1 MLSVKDLGVVSGKGA
16 HVTHAAMSRRHGL
29 CIWAMDRIGL
39 GTYLRLR
46 AFRRITDEIGTA
58 ERGYLK
64 PNPHA
69 WRVGV
74 LRLITLCLSGA
85 CASMVGEARRKG
97 WDILASG
104 QAGKTSLSGSH
115 RCTIM
120 LCANHALRRS

>member
-58 ERGYLK
+58 ERGYEPREPPYSMCEDSWPCERCLAG
-64 PNPHA
+64 PVFPCFCLQE
-69 WRVGV
+69 GV
-74 LRLITLCLSGA
+74 DLPP
-85 CASMVGEARRKG
+85 V
-97 WDILASG
+97 LA
-104 QAGKTSLSGSH
+104 LH
-115 RCTIM
+115 RCPISPPPRP
-120 LCANHALRRS
+120 LYRLP